1 MSDSF
6 LVEDTS
12 WMPDPKMDTRFYI
25 WDVLFQVRIP
35 KIDTY
40 GEGYLKLV
48 GVPISGDEKLNSVLE
63 NEIITTWKSINGM
76 VEMFRTGGRINITN
90 QADCVKIHHYI
101 DNHLEKWKQYL
112 ENSPINGSVAPV
124 DDLLLLDEF
133 SELSFQHA
141 RWELANVD
149 RMSFLRR
156 RLGSQFKHSVAAL
169 QMAIPTMEAIRNKER
184 NQSYKEAGSNIQVAT
199 ADEVVGNSSQEFDAF
214 KYTSDLSYRTSVEIE
229 RSLPKRQ
236 SYARFFEEYRED
248 KSITMLS
255 PTAEQMFTPTKASQ
269 SLNNKLGLG

>member
-1 MSDSF
+1 MSDAL

-25 WDVLFQVRIP
+25 WDVLFQVGIP

-48 GVPISGDEKLNSVLE
+48 GVPISVDDGLNSVME
-63 NEIITTWKSINGM
+63 NEIITTWKSINNM
-76 VEMFRTGGRINITN
+76 VELFRTGGRISIRN
-90 QADCVKIHHYI
+90 QKDCVKIHHYI

-112 ENSPINGSVAPV
+112 ENSPINGSMAPV

-133 SELSFQHA
+133 SELAFQHA
-141 RWELANVD
+141 RWDLVNVD
-149 RMSFLRR
+149 HMSFLRR
-156 RLGSQFKHSVAAL
+156 RLGSQFKHSVAAI
-169 QMAIPTMEAIRNKER
+169 QMAIPTMEAIRNKQR
-184 NQSYKEAGSNIQVAT
+184 NQAYKETGSNIQVAT
-199 ADEVVGNSSQEFDAF
+199 ADEVVSDSNREFDAF
-214 KYTSDLSYRTSVEIE
+214 RYTSDLSYRTSTEIE
-229 RSLPKRQ
+229 RNLPKRQ

-248 KSITMLS
+248 KSITRLS